1 MILWQVLGNEVFK
14 NFKIDMNN
22 CDDVCLGFR
31 INKLQAEIDTLVVG
45 REGMVS
51 VDSPSIG

>member
-22 CDDVCLGFR
+22 CDDVCLGFQ
-31 INKLQAEIDTLVVG
+31 INELQAEIDTLVVG